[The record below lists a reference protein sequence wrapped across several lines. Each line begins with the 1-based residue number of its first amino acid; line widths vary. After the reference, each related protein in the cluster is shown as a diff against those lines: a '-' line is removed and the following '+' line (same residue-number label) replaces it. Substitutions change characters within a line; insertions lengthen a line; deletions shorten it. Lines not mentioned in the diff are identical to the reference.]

1 MKRFIRPVAL
11 TCHELHAAGDLAA
24 AIRIRAGAHS
34 FEGKDF
40 NIVSSVCLDKTLFEA
55 LRGLDPEAGET
66 PELGHRGVSM
76 VLEPTGEP
84 IKDTLCETEGLLY
97 QDIDIAQCVEPKQ
110 LHDIVGYYNRFDVF
124 HLDYAHAGEADHHR
138 RCSEGAAAPG
148 NFRRFS

>member
-66 PELGHRGVSM
+66 PELSHRSVSM
-76 VLEPTGEP
+76 VLVPTGEP
-84 IKDTLCETEGLLY
+84 IKDTLCETEGLLDH
-97 QDIDIAQCVEPKQ
+97 DIDIAQCVEPKQ
-110 LHDIVGYYNRFDVF
+110 FHDVVGYYTVSACSIWITRTRLKPITIDDVARATW
-124 HLDYAHAGEADHHR
+124 HPEIAGDSA
-138 RCSEGAAAPG
+138 
-148 NFRRFS
+148 